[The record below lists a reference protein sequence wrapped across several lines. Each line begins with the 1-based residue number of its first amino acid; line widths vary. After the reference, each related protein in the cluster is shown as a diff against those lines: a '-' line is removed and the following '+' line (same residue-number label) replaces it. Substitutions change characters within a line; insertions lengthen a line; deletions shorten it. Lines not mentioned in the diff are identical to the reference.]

1 MTALQDQ
8 KYLMRNLRNWKM
20 YINLRRIIKIALRF
34 SSDRIGFSIFNKL
47 YLIYILNL
55 LTNLRVR
62 NLFHKIISKRDIY
75 VL

>member
-1 MTALQDQ
+1 
-8 KYLMRNLRNWKM
+8 MRNLRDWKM

-55 LTNLRVR
+55 LTNLFSRVR